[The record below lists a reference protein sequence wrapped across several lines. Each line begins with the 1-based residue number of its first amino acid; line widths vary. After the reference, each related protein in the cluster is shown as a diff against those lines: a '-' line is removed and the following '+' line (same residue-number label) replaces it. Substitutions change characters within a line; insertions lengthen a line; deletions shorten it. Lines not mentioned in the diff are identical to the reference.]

1 MKKALNLKNQNS
13 GWIEVICGG
22 MFSGKTEELIRR
34 LRRAK
39 IAKLSV
45 VIFKPQLDSRFKK
58 EHIVSHNKTEMESIL
73 IKDPTKIL
81 KLAINCQ
88 VVGIDETQFF
98 DNKIIEVCQ
107 KLVKDN
113 KRIII
118 AGLDKDYQG
127 RPFKPMPQLMAEAD
141 YLDKLRAI
149 CTRCGSP
156 ASYSQRIT
164 QDLEKIVLGEL
175 DKYEPRCRGCFI
187 KPRKKQP

>member
-73 IKDPTKIL
+73 IEDPTKIL

-187 KPRKKQP
+187 EPRKKQP

>member
-1 MKKALNLKNQNS
+1 LKKALNLKNQNS

>member
-73 IKDPTKIL
+73 IEDPTKIL

-187 KPRKKQP
+187 EPNKKQP

>member
-1 MKKALNLKNQNS
+1 LKKVLNLKSQNS

-73 IKDPTKIL
+73 IEDPTKIL